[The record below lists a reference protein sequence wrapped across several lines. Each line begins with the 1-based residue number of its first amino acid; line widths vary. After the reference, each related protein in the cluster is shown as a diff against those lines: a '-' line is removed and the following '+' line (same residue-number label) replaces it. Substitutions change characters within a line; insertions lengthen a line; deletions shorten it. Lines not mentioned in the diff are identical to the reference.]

1 MPIAIYEGNNEMPI
15 RLIDSDYWRARDI
28 RKLKPRTR
36 SIYNFLMQ
44 CPAGDVSGLFQFD
57 LDEFLL
63 QTGWTEK
70 EWEASLNELKK
81 AGKLK
86 IENEDLM
93 WLTNAWHRE
102 PNQGIKNLI
111 HCRKQLNK
119 FRKHQLIKDFVARYG
134 QHFEMEGDEVVL
146 VDEPEP
152 VKKKRKQAGEG
163 VEVDLGV
170 TKTAR
175 RRKGKYINDAAL
187 ETWIE
192 ANLWKPYP
200 VPKSGRGSKL
210 KVFKRV
216 QKILE
221 KEMDTRPGLVNA
233 VQEYKRKREGEDS
246 KYTMMCEGFFNPDH
260 ERWRELGAPLPDER
274 GDEQAKADRQ
284 HEATQLQEELAAGL
298 CKSMPGSKG
307 GG

>member
-1 MPIAIYEGNNEMPI
+1 MPI

-36 SIYNFLMQ
+36 AIYNFLMG

-57 LDEFLL
+57 PDEFIL

-70 EWEASLNELKK
+70 EWEASMAELKK
-81 AGKLK
+81 AGKIK
-86 IENEDLM
+86 TEGEDLM
-93 WLTNAWHRE
+93 WIVNAWQRE
-102 PNQGIKNLI
+102 PNHGIKNLI
-111 HCRKQLNK
+111 HCCKQLNK
-119 FRKHQLIKDFVARYG
+119 FLKHGLAKEYLEKYS
-134 QHFEMEGDEVVL
+134 HYFEMDGHEVAI
-146 VDEPEP
+146 VDGP
-152 VKKKRKQAGEG
+152 VQEKKAGTKSG

-175 RRKGKYINDAAL
+175 RRKGKYIDDADMEA
-187 ETWIE
+187 WIE
-192 ANLWKPYP
+192 TTLWKPYP

-221 KEMDTRPGLVNA
+221 KELDTRQGLAKA

-246 KYTMMCEGFFNPDH
+246 RYTIMAEGFFNPEH
-260 ERWRELGAPLPDER
+260 ERWLELGAATPDEQ
-274 GDEQAKADRQ
+274 GDEREKAARQ
-284 HEATQLQEELAAGL
+284 HEATKLQEELASGL
-298 CKSMPGSKG
+298 CKPMPGSKG
-307 GG
+307 GA